1 MGAVSADDYR
11 TGTRAGARGGVT
23 TLIDFAIPY
32 AGESLAQAAD
42 NWMKKAQGKALID
55 YTFHICITR
64 WNDHK
69 DQIKGMVDR
78 GFTTFKEFMIYESEG
93 WQSDDRAMFGTL
105 EFTPLLSVDLAYL
118 HKVVAVNMLGA
129 LVMTRACVPYM
140 RSGAAIVNQ
149 SSTAAWMHYDY
160 YSFTKLAVNGIT
172 CVLARE
178 LGPRGIRVN
187 AIAPGPTDTEALRA
201 QVPQD
206 YIKSMVAQMPL
217 ARLGTPQ
224 DLLKALVFLLSEDAA
239 WVTGLVMNVDGGQ
252 WMRA

>member
-1 MGAVSADDYR
+1 MASSRIGAQASNVIPASASVTMDVRLVKGMDPRTTAQRVTEHIRKQGFFVVDQEPSSEIRMAHAKVARVIVSGAEAATR
-11 TGTRAGARGGVT
+11 TPMDLPISQEVIRVVESARG
-23 TLIDFAIPY
+23 P
-32 AGESLAQAAD
+32 
-42 NWMKKAQGKALID
+42 
-55 YTFHICITR
+55 
-64 WNDHK
+64 
-69 DQIKGMVDR
+69 
-78 GFTTFKEFMIYESEG
+78 
-93 WQSDDRAMFGTL
+93 
-105 EFTPLLSVDLAYL
+105 
-118 HKVVAVNMLGA
+118 
-129 LVMTRACVPYM
+129 
-140 RSGAAIVNQ
+140 
-149 SSTAAWMHYDY
+149 
-160 YSFTKLAVNGIT
+160 KLAVNGIT

-206 YIKSMVAQMPL
+206 YIKSMLAQMPL

>member
-1 MGAVSADDYR
+1 MSLAGKVIVVTGAAQ
-11 TGTRAGARGGVT
+11 GIGAGYARGLGALGCRTVVAD
-23 TLIDFAIPY
+23 INAA
-32 AGESLAQAAD
+32 AGERVAAAIRAAGGEAHFVEVDVASEASAQ
-42 NWMKKAQGKALID
+42 QPGALVQQRYGSID
-55 YTFHICITR
+55 GLV
-64 WNDHK
+64 NNA
-69 DQIKGMVDR
+69 
-78 GFTTFKEFMIYESEG
+78 
-93 WQSDDRAMFGTL
+93 AMFGTL

-118 HKVVAVNMLGA
+118 HKVVDVNMLGA

-140 RSGAAIVNQ
+140 RTGAAIVNQ

-172 CVLARE
+172 CVLTRE

-201 QVPQD
+201 KVPQD